1 MPASEHVST
10 HICIY
15 TQRQISTNK
24 AIKEQKEK
32 AMVLALLKCRE
43 DSAKTETSGR
53 HFKLDKYKKKR
64 CAPERGNRGVTRAPA
79 PLYIFTGD
87 ISTSL
92 HQLREVTFPTGHL
105 EHKDFHGGQRQ
116 R

>member
-53 HFKLDKYKKKR
+53 HFKLDKYKKKDVHQK
-64 CAPERGNRGVTRAPA
+64 EGTGVSPG
-79 PLYIFTGD
+79 LLHH
-87 ISTSL
+87 STSS
-92 HQLREVTFPTGHL
+92 L
-105 EHKDFHGGQRQ
+105 ETSLLLCTNSEK
-116 R
+116 